1 MQRPTCTD
9 IRIRS
14 VADALIIFYAV
25 SKGTLPIVSRR
36 LDSEERRCIRSGSV
50 YVWEERGPDAEAT
63 GLGIER
69 WTDGIRW
76 GPSRVRDEFLFYSE
90 RELDVE
96 LDVIGQPF
104 SLHLPPGSYYG
115 RPRERLVKQTYSVYV
130 DLAGRGR
137 RKWHLIAYFTQET
150 IDNLYTV
157 DNFPELA
164 SLQVPGGKF
173 RSARCV
179 KGRPKDASENT
190 GPYSSQQS
198 RSPKYAPYPAS
209 TVQPP
214 SPLDPPAWPKAAH
227 DLAHGKHGHSRFS
240 STPDGAQVLAP
251 LAFLETTHIPKR
263 HPIDDRALRSFTV
276 S

>member
-9 IRIRS
+9 IRVRS
-14 VADALIIFYAV
+14 VSDALVIFYAV
-25 SKGTLPIVSRR
+25 SNGTLPIVSRR

-96 LDVIGQPF
+96 LEVITQPF

-115 RPRERLVKQTYSVYV
+115 RPRERLIKQTYSVHV

-150 IDNLYTV
+150 IDNLYTI
-157 DNFPELA
+157 DDYPELA
-164 SLQVPGGKF
+164 SLQVPPGRF

-179 KGRPKDASENT
+179 KGRPPKDQSENV
-190 GPYSSQQS
+190 GPYSTSHHS
-198 RSPKYAPYPAS
+198 RSPTYAPYPTS
-209 TVQPP
+209 VVSPP
-214 SPLDPPAWPKAAH
+214 SPMDPPVWPKAPI
-227 DLAHGKHGHSRFS
+227 HGLGHTRPSHRRFD
-240 STPDGAQVLAP
+240 TQVLAP
-251 LAFLETTHIPKR
+251 LAYLETTHIPKR